1 MQNFNVGKNNF
12 VQKFDALPIR
22 PELNSEV
29 RVKPGTSN
37 IYNKN
42 SYTPQSSQQFD
53 LSFNSNSIRN
63 NTELTNEPF

>member
-1 MQNFNVGKNNF
+1 MQNPNNF
-12 VQKFDALPIR
+12 VQKFEVQR

-37 IYNKN
+37 NYSKN

-53 LSFNSNSIRN
+53 LSFNSISNRN